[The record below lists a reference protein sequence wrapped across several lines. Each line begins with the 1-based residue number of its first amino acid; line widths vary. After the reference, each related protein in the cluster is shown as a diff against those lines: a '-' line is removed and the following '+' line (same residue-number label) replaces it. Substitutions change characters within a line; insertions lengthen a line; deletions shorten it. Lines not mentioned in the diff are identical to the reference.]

1 MSIVKYFVLE
11 WNTHCKEWRPSII
24 ASSVFDRTMY
34 NSEADGWEA
43 VKKEKTKDW
52 RKDDEFS
59 VCAILV
65 PEPIPMPDAGVS
77 LVLANNGT
85 DLSTVIRGTETYQVL
100 NSRTRLGATT
110 LGSMGFHQFPDGHWY
125 KKLPALSTS
134 NGQANDLAK
143 AL

>member
-1 MSIVKYFVLE
+1 
-11 WNTHCKEWRPSII
+11 
-24 ASSVFDRTMY
+24 VFTRTMY
-34 NSEADGWEA
+34 NSEADGWKA
-43 VKKEKTKDW
+43 VKDEMAKAW

-65 PEPIPMPDAGVS
+65 PEPLPMPDAGVS
-77 LVLANNGT
+77 VVLANNNT

-100 NSRTRLGATT
+100 NSRTSLGATT
-110 LGSMGFHQFPDGHWY
+110 LASMGFHQFPDGHWY

-134 NGQANDLAK
+134 NGQTNGLAK